1 MKKYS
6 LSKFEVGYLVFNFLK
21 CTLSFNFKGEN
32 VAIQDGETIYFH
44 SEAEGNSYNC
54 EDS

>member
-6 LSKFEVGYLVFNFLK
+6 LSKLEVGYFVCNFLK
-21 CTLSFNFKGEN
+21 CASNFNFKGEN
-32 VAIQDGETIYFH
+32 VAIQDGENIYFH
-44 SEAEGNSYNC
+44 SEAEGNSYYY